1 MKRREIRDEIA
12 RLSAARY
19 SEREDLVMVGC
30 GLIKKITDMKRIGVV
45 LSGGSIDSD
54 VLVRLLT
61 GQGRA

>member
-45 LSGGSIDSD
+45 LSGIDSD